1 MVSNEV
7 FIGAGAIVTMAP
19 ECDIFLNECTVSG
32 ATATIVADVTNDFF
46 LVPDLYTGCVAKI
59 DTGADGVAEQ
69 YLMIKSNTI
78 STITFDEDISQVPT
92 GPVDITILAYGAPVP
107 GKRASSTLGTI
118 LSDNWLGLVNTFSP
132 PSIEIEMKQLNLAA
146 AGGRNFDYQFKTRET
161 VSGASLDISLN
172 NGSWLYYA
180 LGKITSMSGGES
192 STDLASNS
200 DATIGTTAGDNA
212 TGHRGFF
219 IDQSS
224 KTMVRAKDG
233 VLYPPMGIAGLPRYR
248 HDDANIGTE
257 VGGNLL
263 QQWDGTPITYT
274 FGEANGDILPSFSL
288 EVLYSKDGRTGTTAI
303 DSLTPNENM
312 ISRVFTGCQVNSLTL
327 NFEEGQEL
335 KTSLDLMTRRAF
347 DMPNANIPMHGVTE
361 TAVLSASAGLSNF
374 SANATDNYPF
384 LYSGGAIKLF
394 GQTVSRIKTGS
405 LTISNNLTAQTYIGN
420 YNREIMSAHIPAQRT
435 YELSLTMMIT
445 DTEVWDELRNAN
457 ESTGDIQLTFSKDS
471 STVNSGTP
479 ETETISIILQDYLI
493 NGVTIPFPEDKG
505 PLEVEVTATART
517 LGTTS
522 YTGKWGIVT
531 VGGVAS
537 QN

>member
-19 ECDIFLNECTVSG
+19 ECDIFLSECTVSG
-32 ATATIVADVTNDFF
+32 VTATIVAGVTNDFF

-59 DTGADGVAEQ
+59 DTGVDGVAEQ

-78 STITFDEDISQVPT
+78 STIIFDEDISQVPI
-92 GPVDITILAYGAPVP
+92 GPVGITILAYGAPIP
-107 GKRASSTLGTI
+107 GKRATSTLGTI

-132 PSIEIEMKQLNLAA
+132 PNIEVEMKQMNLAA

-161 VSGASLDISLN
+161 VSGASLDLSLN

-192 STDLASNS
+192 SIDLIAGS
-200 DATIGTTAGDNA
+200 DGNIAA
-212 TGHRGFF
+212 HKGFYTNHET
-219 IDQSS
+219 Q
-224 KTMVRAKDG
+224 TMVRAKAG
-233 VLYPPMGIAGLPRYR
+233 VFYPPLSNSAGAPVYR
-248 HDDANIGTE
+248 AATDASVSGF
-257 VGGNLL
+257 GDMH
-263 QQWDGTPITYT
+263 QWDGTPIKYT
-274 FGEANGDILPSFSL
+274 FGEANGDTLPSFAL

-303 DSLTPNENM
+303 DALTPNENM

-327 NFEEGQEL
+327 TFEEGMEL

-347 DMPNANIPMHGVTE
+347 DMPNANIPMHGVVE
-361 TAVLSASAGLSNF
+361 TTPLTAAAGLANF
-374 SANATDNYPF
+374 SANTTDNYPF

-405 LTISNNLTAQTYIGN
+405 LVISNNLTAQTYVGN
-420 YNREIMSAHIPAQRT
+420 YNRQMVSTHIPAQRT

-457 ESTGDIQLTFSKDS
+457 EISGSTNQIELVFTKES
-471 STVNSGTP
+471 STITGGNA
-479 ETETISIILQDYLI
+479 ETETIKIVLEDYLI

-517 LGTTS
+517 LGTDTF
-522 YTGKWGIVT
+522 YEGTWGIVT

>member
-32 ATATIVADVTNDFF
+32 AVATLSNDVTSDF
-46 LVPDLYTGCVAKI
+46 LLIPDLYTGCVAKI
-59 DTGADGVAEQ
+59 ETDNNTVPEQ

-78 STITFDEDISQVPT
+78 SAITFDENISQVPT
-92 GPVDITILAYGAPVP
+92 GTVDVTILAYGAPVP

-132 PSIEIEMKQLNLAA
+132 PSIEVEMKQMNLAA

-161 VSGASLDISLN
+161 VSGASLDLSLN

-180 LGKITSMSGGES
+180 LGKITEMAGGAS
-192 STDLASNS
+192 STNLASGS
-200 DATIGTTAGDNA
+200 DSTIGTTAGDNA

-219 IDQSS
+219 IDESA
-224 KTMVRAKDG
+224 KTIVRAKTG
-233 VLYPPMGIAGLPRYR
+233 VFYPPLHVSGAPRYR
-248 HDDANIGTE
+248 HDDSNIGDDLHE
-257 VGGNLL
+257 
-263 QQWDGTPITYT
+263 WDGTPITYT

-405 LTISNNLTAQTYIGN
+405 LTISNNLTAQTYVGN

-445 DTEVWDELRNAN
+445 DTKVWDELRNAN

-471 STVNSGTP
+471 STSGD
-479 ETETISIILQDYLI
+479 TESINIVLQDYLI

-517 LGTTS
+517 LGTTT